1 MNLDLKNQVPLDP
14 TFSYLKVTD
23 GVYRILVD
31 RQYCNTELIIGS
43 EKAAV
48 IDTGFGFG
56 DLPAAVRKLTEK
68 PLLLFN
74 THCHVDHVGGNAPF
88 GLPVH
93 MGREDIEAAR
103 KSNYAAFRVHS
114 WDDRIA
120 RLGPESVAGMD
131 REEYLNRGAG
141 ELVPCEEGERFDLGG
156 LHLSVFA
163 ISGHSLGGRAYYLE
177 EKKILYTG
185 DAVFACTLCF
195 GRGSAGRKK
204 FIEGLKKLD
213 ALPFEQILSGHYIE
227 PFDHEFIR
235 KAVHTAETAVF
246 ETGIPL
252 PNPIDPN
259 ARVCFPPDAPPSQE
273 TIERIRQGDHGL
285 DNKVWALVLSSP
297 E

>member
-1 MNLDLKNQVPLDP
+1 MNLDLKNQVPLDS

-156 LHLSVFA
+156 RPFSRGPGLLPGGEENPLYRRRGFRLHPLFRPGFRRKEKVYR
-163 ISGHSLGGRAYYLE
+163 RAE
-177 EKKILYTG
+177 E
-185 DAVFACTLCF
+185 
-195 GRGSAGRKK
+195 AGRP
-204 FIEGLKKLD
+204 
-213 ALPFEQILSGHYIE
+213 AL
-227 PFDHEFIR
+227 R
-235 KAVHTAETAVF
+235 A
-246 ETGIPL
+246 
-252 PNPIDPN
+252 DP
-259 ARVCFPPDAPPSQE
+259 
-273 TIERIRQGDHGL
+273 ER
-285 DNKVWALVLSSP
+285 ALYRAL
-297 E
+297 